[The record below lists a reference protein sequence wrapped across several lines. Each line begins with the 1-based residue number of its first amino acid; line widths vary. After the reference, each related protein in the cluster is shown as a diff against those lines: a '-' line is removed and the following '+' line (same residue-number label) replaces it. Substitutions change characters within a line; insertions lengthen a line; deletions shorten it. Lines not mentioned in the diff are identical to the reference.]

1 MSEKVE
7 EAKNNEEQNN
17 QDQNQPQQNQEN
29 QQEVPQNNPEN
40 NTPTPND
47 QQQQNENVENN
58 QNQNVNEQ
66 NNQNQTPNENEQNN
80 QNQNEPNNQ
89 NQNEGEENKNEPT
102 PNNEEGVNNQ
112 GEEHEGEGEGEG
124 EEGQPKPEEKKEEEN
139 NKIDKEEEEK
149 LYKKM
154 KKSEDKDIQ
163 SQIQKET
170 IQIEQKKIDLRI
182 MKERLAQK
190 EKMYNELQG
199 KPVNKTSEEK
209 EKERRDHRK
218 AVKSHKFTD
227 PIVRKKGREKQIA
240 DDREKL
246 AKEEARKKSEFQ
258 KLTTDINELII
269 SNRELKAQILD
280 LRKRK
285 VEALKKREEII
296 KENEERKQVFEDL
309 QKQNEVEKSKIMHK
323 ELRKAQTDGVTQQKE
338 YEAERDDLEEEYH
351 KLREEYIKRE
361 RENKKENAKKRNMA
375 ALALSNKG
383 MSTSSRDK
391 DMEAELKKL
400 ADEEIMDRTPML
412 DVCIEKW
419 RAINNIKKTSIQI
432 FQQNS
437 SKIREAFE
445 KLTAYIGLDS
455 FEELPIVYKK
465 TEQQMSNINMYKEK
479 LELQNDQLE
488 YERDLIIKQIELLS
502 GKKRDINKEKSDI
515 KKKKLKNIEII
526 EDCHVNFEKENEIR
540 MKFIEKIQPPTN
552 EFLAKLGDTFLADF
566 ICRKIN
572 IDDTNEYN
580 EKTVEKYLS
589 NVQDYFKLVQEWD
602 KSTRGKKDSEVEID
616 KLREDMKQK
625 LGRFEQKRL
634 LSEDVYNSMQLDY
647 KKGIKLEDIIRKSSQ
662 KIALD
667 IQNPYTT
674 KSTVATK
681 GVKGKNKKVNI
692 SVAST
697 EPGNYRY
704 GNDSNVTNN
713 RQSSIVYPSK
723 TKKSQKVPVAA

>member
-1 MSEKVE
+1 MSDKVE

-17 QDQNQPQQNQEN
+17 QDQNQPEQNQEN
-29 QQEVPQNNPEN
+29 QQEVPQNNQEN
-40 NTPTPND
+40 NTPTPNE
-47 QQQQNENVENN
+47 QQQNENGENN
-58 QNQNVNEQ
+58 QNQNVEEQ
-66 NNQNQTPNENEQNN
+66 NNQNQNQNENEQNN
-80 QNQNEPNNQ
+80 QNQNEENNQ
-89 NQNEGEENKNEPT
+89 NPNGEEENKNEPT
-102 PNNEEGVNNQ
+102 PNNEEGAPNQ
-112 GEEHEGEGEGEG
+112 GEEHEGEGEEG
-124 EEGQPKPEEKKEEEN
+124 EPKPEEKKEEEN
-139 NKIDKEEEEK
+139 NKIDKAEEEK

-246 AKEEARKKSEFQ
+246 AKEEARKKSEF
-258 KLTTDINELII
+258 ELII
-269 SNRELKAQILD
+269 SNRELKAEILD

-309 QKQNEVEKSKIMHK
+309 KKQNEVEKSKIMHK
-323 ELRKAQTDGVTQQKE
+323 ELRKAQNDGVTQQKE

-383 MSTSSRDK
+383 MATSSRDK

-419 RAINNIKKTSIQI
+419 RAINNIKKTSIQL

-445 KLTAYIGLDS
+445 KLTSYIGLDS

-502 GKKRDINKEKSDI
+502 GKKRDINKEKSDN

-526 EDCHVNFEKENEIR
+526 EDCHENFEKENEIR
-540 MKFIEKIQPPTN
+540 MKFIERIQPATN
-552 EFLAKLGDTFLADF
+552 EFLAKLGETFLADF

-580 EKTVEKYLS
+580 EKTVEKYLA

-602 KSTRGKKDSEVEID
+602 KSTRGKKDNEVEID

>member
-1 MSEKVE
+1 MSDKVE
-7 EAKNNEEQNN
+7 EVKNNEEQNN
-17 QDQNQPQQNQEN
+17 QDQNQPVQNQEN
-29 QQEVPQNNPEN
+29 QQEVPQNNQEN
-40 NTPTPND
+40 NTPTQNE
-47 QQQQNENVENN
+47 QQQNENGENN
-58 QNQNVNEQ
+58 QNQNVEEQ
-66 NNQNQTPNENEQNN
+66 NNQNQNQNENEQNN
-80 QNQNEPNNQ
+80 QNQNEENNQ
-89 NQNEGEENKNEPT
+89 NPNGEEENKNET
-102 PNNEEGVNNQ
+102 NPNNEEG
-112 GEEHEGEGEGEG
+112 EEQQGEG
-124 EEGQPKPEEKKEEEN
+124 EEGEPKPEEKKEEEN
-139 NKIDKEEEEK
+139 TKINKEEEEK

-269 SNRELKAQILD
+269 SNRELKAEILD

-296 KENEERKQVFEDL
+296 KENEDRKQVFENL
-309 QKQNEVEKSKIMHK
+309 KKQNEVEKSKIMHK
-323 ELRKAQTDGVTQQKE
+323 ELRKAQNDGVTQQKE

-383 MSTSSRDK
+383 MATSSRDK

-445 KLTAYIGLDS
+445 KLTSYIGLDS

-502 GKKRDINKEKSDI
+502 GKKRDINKEKSDN

-526 EDCHVNFEKENEIR
+526 EDCHENFEKENEIR
-540 MKFIEKIQPPTN
+540 MKFIERIQPATN

-580 EKTVEKYLS
+580 EKTVEKYLA

-602 KSTRGKKDSEVEID
+602 KTTRGKKDSEVEID

-625 LGRFEQKRL
+625 LGKFEQKRL

-681 GVKGKNKKVNI
+681 GAKGKNKKVNI

-704 GNDSNVTNN
+704 GNDSSVTNN
-713 RQSSIVYPSK
+713 KQSSIVYPSK

>member
-40 NTPTPND
+40 NTPSPNE
-47 QQQQNENVENN
+47 QQQNENGENN

-66 NNQNQTPNENEQNN
+66 NNQNQTQNENEQNN

-102 PNNEEGVNNQ
+102 PNNEEGANNQ
-112 GEEHEGEGEGEG
+112 GEEHEGEGQG
-124 EEGQPKPEEKKEEEN
+124 EEGEPKPEEKKEEEF

-296 KENEERKQVFEDL
+296 KENEERNQVFEDL
-309 QKQNEVEKSKIMHK
+309 KKQNEVEKSKIMHK

-445 KLTAYIGLDS
+445 KLTSYIGLDS

-526 EDCHVNFEKENEIR
+526 EDCHLNFEKENEIR
-540 MKFIEKIQPPTN
+540 MKFIEKIQPATD

-580 EKTVEKYLS
+580 EKTVEKYLA

-647 KKGIKLEDIIRKSSQ
+647 KKGIKLEDIIKKKKK

-681 GVKGKNKKVNI
+681 GAKGKNKKVNI

>member
-1 MSEKVE
+1 MSDKVE

-17 QDQNQPQQNQEN
+17 QDQNQPEQNQEN
-29 QQEVPQNNPEN
+29 QQEVPQNNQEN
-40 NTPTPND
+40 NTPTPNE
-47 QQQQNENVENN
+47 QQQNENGENN
-58 QNQNVNEQ
+58 QNQNVEEQ
-66 NNQNQTPNENEQNN
+66 NNQNQNQNENEQNN
-80 QNQNEPNNQ
+80 QNQNEENNQ
-89 NQNEGEENKNEPT
+89 NPNGEEENKNET
-102 PNNEEGVNNQ
+102 NPNNEEG
-112 GEEHEGEGEGEG
+112 EEQQGEG
-124 EEGQPKPEEKKEEEN
+124 EEGEPKPEEKKEEEN
-139 NKIDKEEEEK
+139 TKINKEEEEK

-269 SNRELKAQILD
+269 SNRELKAEILD

-296 KENEERKQVFEDL
+296 KENEDRKQVFENL
-309 QKQNEVEKSKIMHK
+309 KKQNEVEKSKIMHK
-323 ELRKAQTDGVTQQKE
+323 ELRKAQNDGVTQQKE

-383 MSTSSRDK
+383 MATSSRDK

-412 DVCIEKW
+412 DICIEKW

-445 KLTAYIGLDS
+445 KLTSYIGLDS

-502 GKKRDINKEKSDI
+502 GKKRDINKEKSSN

-526 EDCHVNFEKENEIR
+526 EDCHENFEKENEIR
-540 MKFIEKIQPPTN
+540 MKFIERIQPATN

-580 EKTVEKYLS
+580 EKTVEKYLA

-602 KSTRGKKDSEVEID
+602 KTTRGKKDSEVEID

-625 LGRFEQKRL
+625 LGKFEQKRL

-681 GVKGKNKKVNI
+681 GAKGKNKKVNI

>member
-7 EAKNNEEQNN
+7 EAKNNEDQNN
-17 QDQNQPQQNQEN
+17 QDQNQPQQNEEN
-29 QQEVPQNNPEN
+29 QQEVPQNNQEN
-40 NTPTPND
+40 NTPTPNE
-47 QQQQNENVENN
+47 QQQNENGENN

-66 NNQNQTPNENEQNN
+66 NAQNDQNQNQNENEQNN
-80 QNQNEPNNQ
+80 QTPNDPNNQ
-89 NQNEGEENKNEPT
+89 NQNGGEENKNEPT
-102 PNNEEGVNNQ
+102 PNNEEGANNQ
-112 GEEHEGEGEGEG
+112 GEEHEGEEG
-124 EEGQPKPEEKKEEEN
+124 EEGEPKPEEKKEEEN

-246 AKEEARKKSEFQ
+246 AKEETRKKSEFQ

-296 KENEERKQVFEDL
+296 KENEERNQVFEDL
-309 QKQNEVEKSKIMHK
+309 KKQNEVEKSKIMHK
-323 ELRKAQTDGVTQQKE
+323 ELRKAQNDGVTQQKE

-419 RAINNIKKTSIQI
+419 RAINSIKKTSIQI

-445 KLTAYIGLDS
+445 KLTSYIGLDS

-479 LELQNDQLE
+479 LELQNDKLE
-488 YERDLIIKQIELLS
+488 YERDLIIEQIELLS
-502 GKKRDINKEKSDI
+502 GKKRDINKEKSEI

-526 EDCHVNFEKENEIR
+526 EDCHENFEKENEIR
-540 MKFIEKIQPPTN
+540 MKFIEKIQPATN
-552 EFLAKLGDTFLADF
+552 EFLSKLGDTFLADF

-580 EKTVEKYLS
+580 EKTVDKYLS

-602 KSTRGKKDSEVEID
+602 KITRSKKDSEVEID

-625 LGRFEQKRL
+625 LGKFEQKRL